1 MLKTRDIPSEM
12 ASIIRALLVT
22 SITEDSQNAAIK
34 AHLASAPAR
43 LIKNLSG
50 NPIVFSH
57 CDAEGACDGP
67 CNAIETVFQSAD
79 LLAILETL

>member
-1 MLKTRDIPSEM
+1 MLKTRDIPSEI

-34 AHLASAPAR
+34 ANLASVPAR

-57 CDAEGACDGP
+57 CDAEGARDRP

-79 LLAILETL
+79 LLAISGTL